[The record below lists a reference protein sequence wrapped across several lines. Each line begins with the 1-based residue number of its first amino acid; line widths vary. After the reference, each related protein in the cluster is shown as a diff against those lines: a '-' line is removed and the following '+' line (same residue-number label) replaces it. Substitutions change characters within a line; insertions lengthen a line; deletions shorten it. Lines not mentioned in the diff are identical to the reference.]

1 MYRKKNSIHRV
12 GYYSW
17 FQAFTRELG
26 MYPLGIRE
34 DNYIW
39 TILTPSSKAVADN
52 KVEGECRVGSEG
64 AS

>member
-1 MYRKKNSIHRV
+1 
-12 GYYSW
+12 
-17 FQAFTRELG
+17 

-39 TILTPSSKAVADN
+39 TIPTPSSKAVADN